1 MFTGAHACVCAEPAR
16 ALLNAIMQCNQAFG
30 VAKYVHFLRG
40 TGGAALPDYC
50 KKRPGFGKGL
60 SKPG

>member
-1 MFTGAHACVCAEPAR
+1 
-16 ALLNAIMQCNQAFG
+16 MQCNQAFG